1 MFSIIILG
9 LVLSILNLIGSHKV
23 NLLDSSIVN

>member
-9 LVLSILNLIGSHKV
+9 LVLSIISKFDSYKH
-23 NLLDSSIVN
+23 NLLDASKVN